1 MRNSLKIKSTKSY
14 LKSCLKIGTLSALFL
29 ATPLVS
35 YTAEAQDTKTTT
47 TEESF
52 SPLDMIK
59 PIPVDE
65 NVKTGTLSNG
75 MKYYIRKNAMP
86 ANRVELRLAVNAGSI
101 LEDENQQGLAHFTE
115 HMAFNGT
122 TNFKKN
128 ELIDNLETMG
138 VRFGADLNAYT
149 SFDETVY
156 MLPLPTDSVGYVDKG
171 LMILK
176 DWASG
181 VLFEDEEIDKERGVV
196 IEEWRRGKG
205 ANERMRTQYWQTLL
219 KDSQYAKRLPIGKKE
234 ILENFEYET
243 IRSFYKKWYR
253 PDLMAIV
260 AVGDIDVE
268 EMEAKIKETFESIPK
283 NRTRPM
289 RPSFGIPMNKETL
302 AKVVSDKE
310 ATNTQL
316 MLFYKLPKKEVA
328 NYSDLRVSYT
338 NELITTMLNARL
350 EETQKQAVPPF
361 LYGYS
366 FYGDMIGRNLDAFQI
381 YAGLREDNI
390 EGGIKTITEEIERV
404 KQFGFTKSELERAKK
419 QLSKQ
424 YERAYREE
432 DKTESNRIVMNYVY
446 NFLENRPIPS
456 PKFEYEFLQKALP
469 MIDLSFINITAQK
482 WMTQENRVVILTA
495 VEKEGIKL
503 PTEKELISIW
513 DNAPR
518 RGIKRY
524 EEKEIANSLIAE
536 AKIPKKGS
544 STTTVKNEKLGYSEF
559 TLSNG
564 AKVILKKTDFKN
576 DEILISAY
584 SMGGHSLYED
594 KDYLA
599 VSNISSIIAQS
610 GIGDF
615 SSSDMDKFM
624 SDKTVRIS
632 PYISEH
638 AEGFTGSSSPED
650 LETAL
655 QLMHLYFT
663 NPRQDKDAVASFVA
677 TQKGFYQNLASN
689 PTYYFYDQYSQLMA
703 NGSIRSGFPKVE
715 ELEKTDWQ
723 AAYKMY
729 NERFSNAS
737 DFTFFFVGNFDE
749 EKMKSLLETYIATLP
764 ATKEKE
770 EFKDLGIRSPKGMV
784 EKTFKKGSE
793 PQSNVRLT
801 FAGEMKEYS
810 AEDEMAL
817 KALAGLLR
825 FKLIEKLREEK
836 GGVYSAGAYTSV
848 DKYPVP
854 SYNLMIT
861 FPCAPENVDDLV
873 AASIEEVDKLRNGE
887 IEQSDLDKFKEA
899 EKRTNEVNQTQNKY
913 WLSTLQGIYYYKETP
928 ESIEKNKSILKDL
941 TVEDVKKAAAKYLD
955 TKAYIKAVLL
965 PETTTEEDKGE

>member
-1 MRNSLKIKSTKSY
+1 MRNSLKSY
-14 LKSCLKIGTLSALFL
+14 LKIGTLSALFL
-29 ATPLVS
+29 ATPFYS
-35 YTAEAQDTKTTT
+35 TITKAQDTQKITTPT
-47 TEESF
+47 F
-52 SPLDMIK
+52 SPSDMAK
-59 PIPVDE
+59 PIPIDE
-65 NVKTGTLSNG
+65 NVKVGTLSNG

-101 LEDENQQGLAHFTE
+101 LEDEDQQGLAHFTE

-122 TNFKKN
+122 TNFAKN
-128 ELIDNLETMG
+128 DLVDNLEKMG

-181 VLFEDEEIDKERGVV
+181 VLFQDEEIDKERGVV

-205 ANERMRTQYWQTLL
+205 ADERMRTKYWETLL
-219 KDSQYAKRLPIGKKE
+219 KDSQYAQRLPIGKKE
-234 ILENFEYET
+234 ILENFKYET
-243 IRSFYKKWYR
+243 IRNFYKKWYR

-260 AVGDIDVE
+260 VVGDIEVE
-268 EMEAKIKETFESIPK
+268 EMEKKIKETFESIPMSK
-283 NRTRPM
+283 NAFPRPQF
-289 RPSFGIPMNKETL
+289 SIPLNKEPL

-310 ATNTQL
+310 ATSTQL
-316 MLFYKLPKKEVA
+316 MLFYKLPKQTVN

-338 NELITTMLNARL
+338 NELIWTMLNARL
-350 EETQKQAVPPF
+350 EELQKQAVPPF
-361 LYGYS
+361 LYAYG
-366 FYGDMIGRNLDAFQI
+366 FYGDMIGRGLDAFQI

-390 EGGIKTITEEIERV
+390 EGGIKTVTEEIERI
-404 KQFGFTKSELERAKK
+404 KAFGFTASELERAKK
-419 QLSKQ
+419 DVAKQ
-424 YERAYREE
+424 YEKAYKEE
-432 DKTESNRIVMNYVY
+432 NKTESNRIVMNYVY
-446 NFLENRPIPS
+446 NYLEQRPIPS

-469 MIDLSFINITAQK
+469 MIDLNFINKTAQS
-482 WMTQENRVVILTA
+482 WITSENRVAILTA
-495 VEKEGIKL
+495 VEKETIKL
-503 PTEKELISIW
+503 PTEKDLITIW
-513 DNAPR
+513 NNAPR
-518 RGIKRY
+518 GNIKPY
-524 EEKEIANSLIAE
+524 EEKEIASSLIEE
-536 AKIPKKGS
+536 ANIPKKGS
-544 STTTVKNEKLGYSEF
+544 IKKETKNEKMGYTEL

-576 DEILISAY
+576 DEILVSAY

-594 KDYLA
+594 KDYIA

-610 GIGDF
+610 GIGEL
-615 SSSDMDKFM
+615 SGSDMDKFM
-624 SDKTVRIS
+624 TGKTVRLS
-632 PYISEH
+632 PYVSEYS
-638 AEGFTGSSSPED
+638 EGFRGNTSPED
-650 LETAL
+650 LETTL

-689 PTYYFYDQYSQLMA
+689 PNYYFYDEYSKLMA

-715 ELEKTDWQ
+715 ELEKTDWE

-729 NERFSNAS
+729 NERFANAA

-764 ATKEKE
+764 ATKETE
-770 EFKDLGIRSPKGMV
+770 SFKDLGTRSPKGMV
-784 EKTFKKGSE
+784 EKIYKKGSE
-793 PQSNVRLT
+793 PQSNVRLS
-801 FAGEMKEYS
+801 FAGEMTEYN
-810 AEDEMAL
+810 AKDEVAL
-817 KALAGLLR
+817 NAVAGLLR

-836 GGVYSAGAYTSV
+836 GGVYSAGAYTNV
-848 DKYPVP
+848 AKYPVP
-854 SYNLMIT
+854 NYNEMIT
-861 FPCAPENVDDLV
+861 FPCAPENVDDLI

-887 IEQSDLDKFKEA
+887 IDASDLEKFKEA
-899 EKRTNEVNQTQNKY
+899 EKRTSEVNQTQNKY
-913 WLSTLQGIYYYKETP
+913 WLSTLQGLYYNNETP

-941 TVEDVKKAAAKYLD
+941 TVEDVKNAAIKYLN

>member
-1 MRNSLKIKSTKSY
+1 MIASLKIKSIKSY
-14 LKSCLKIGTLSALFL
+14 LKIGALSALFL
-29 ATPLVS
+29 ATPFVNNS
-35 YTAEAQDTKTTT
+35 AKAQDTKTTT
-47 TEESF
+47 KQEGFT
-52 SPLDMIK
+52 PLDMVK
-59 PIPVDE
+59 PIPIDE
-65 NVKTGTLSNG
+65 NVKVGTLSNG
-75 MKYYIRKNAMP
+75 LKYYIRKNPMP

-101 LEDENQQGLAHFTE
+101 LEDDDQQGLAHFTE

-128 ELIDNLETMG
+128 DLIDNLETMG

-171 LMILK
+171 LLILK
-176 DWASG
+176 DWTSG

-205 ANERMRTQYWQTLL
+205 AGERMRTQYWQTLL

-234 ILENFEYET
+234 ILENFDYET
-243 IRSFYKKWYR
+243 IRNFYKKWYR
-253 PDLMAIV
+253 PEFMAII
-260 AVGDIDVE
+260 AVGDIDVV
-268 EMEAKIKETFESIPK
+268 EMEKKIKETFEAIPK
-283 NRTRPM
+283 NNTLPV
-289 RPSFGIPMNKETL
+289 RPSFKIPMNKEPL

-316 MLFYKLPKKEVA
+316 MLFYKFPKKHIN
-328 NYSDLRVSYT
+328 NYSDLRVSYMQ
-338 NELITTMLNARL
+338 ELIWTMLNARL
-350 EETQKQAVPPF
+350 EETQKQATPPF
-361 LYGYS
+361 LYAYG
-366 FYGDMIGRNLDAFQI
+366 FYGDMIGRDLDAFQI

-390 EGGIKTITEEIERV
+390 EGGIKTVTEEIERI
-404 KQFGFTKSELERAKK
+404 KAFGFTASELERAKK

-424 YERAYREE
+424 YEKAYKEE
-432 DKTESNRIVMNYVY
+432 NKTESNRIVMNYVY
-446 NFLENRPIPS
+446 NYLEQRPIPS

-469 MIDLSFINITAQK
+469 MINLNFINKTAQS
-482 WMTQENRVVILTA
+482 WITSENRVAILT
-495 VEKEGIKL
+495 VVKKENVKL
-503 PTEKELISIW
+503 PTEEEILSIW
-513 DNAPR
+513 NNAPR
-518 RGIKRY
+518 GNIKPY
-524 EEKEIANSLIAE
+524 EEKEIASSLIEE
-536 AKIPKKGS
+536 ASIPKKGS
-544 STTTVKNEKLGYSEF
+544 ITKEMTNEKMGYSEF

-576 DEILISAY
+576 DEILVSAF

-594 KDYLA
+594 KDYVA
-599 VSNISSIIAQS
+599 ISNISSIISQS
-610 GIGDF
+610 GIGEF

-624 SDKTVRIS
+624 TGKTIRIS

-638 AEGFTGSSSPED
+638 SEGFRGNTSPED

-689 PTYYFYDQYSQLMA
+689 PNYYFYDEYSKLMA

-715 ELEKTDWQ
+715 ELEKTDWE

-729 NERFSNAS
+729 NERFANAA

-749 EKMKSLLETYIATLP
+749 GKMKSLLETYIATLP
-764 ATKEKE
+764 STKDTEN
-770 EFKDLGIRSPKGMV
+770 FKDLGIRSPKGMV
-784 EKTFKKGSE
+784 EKIYKKGSE
-793 PQSNVRLT
+793 PQSNVRLS
-801 FAGEMKEYS
+801 FAGEMKEYN
-810 AEDEMAL
+810 AKDEVAL
-817 KALAGLLR
+817 NALAGLLR

-854 SYNLMIT
+854 NYNVMIT
-861 FPCAPENVDDLV
+861 FPCAPENVDDLI
-873 AASIEEVDKLRNGE
+873 AASIEEVDKLRNGD
-887 IEQSDLDKFKEA
+887 IDASDLEKFKEA
-899 EKRTNEVNQTQNKY
+899 EKRKNEVEQTQNRY
-913 WLSTLQGIYYYKETP
+913 WLSTLQGIYYNGETP

-941 TVEDVKKAAAKYLD
+941 TVEDVKKAAVKYLD

-965 PETTTEEDKGE
+965 PETTTEEEKGE